1 MINLVKV
8 IYSAVYQAQPRYVIP
23 QNGKKMNPLFSEEEN
38 LVKDLAKK
46 IAEKVLKPHSS
57 NWAKQNHFPQE
68 ALDAFSASGL
78 MGMLIPEIYQG
89 SNASYTAYA
98 LALIEIAKG
107 DGGCSTVLSVH
118 NSVVSLPILQSGN
131 TEQKSLFLPE
141 LATGKK
147 LGCFCLTEP
156 QAGSDASNIQTSAVK
171 LNNKYKLNGVKQFIT
186 VGHQAQLAI
195 IIANTHSFP
204 DLPNNKNLTAFI
216 VPTDTPGFHIGRLE
230 HKMGQ
235 STAPIA
241 QIILENCEIPESYRL
256 GAEGEGYKIALSQLE
271 SGRIGIAAQAIG
283 MAEAALEESILY
295 TSQRQSFGKYLYEHQ
310 AISFKLAEMATKIE
324 AAKQLVLYAAKLKDL
339 KLPALKAAAQAK
351 LFATEQAIKVI
362 HTALQLFGG
371 YGYLQDFKIEQLY
384 RDIRATTLY
393 EGTSEVQK
401 MIIAKELFKN

>member
-1 MINLVKV
+1 M
-8 IYSAVYQAQPRYVIP
+8 P
-23 QNGKKMNPLFSEEEN
+23 PLFSEEEN

-46 IAEKVLKPHSS
+46 IADKVLKPNKA
-57 NWAKQNHFPQE
+57 NWAKQSYFPKA
-68 ALDAFSASGL
+68 ALDAFAESGL
-78 MGMLIPEIYQG
+78 MGMFIPETYQG
-89 SNASYTAYA
+89 SNASYTAFA

-118 NSVVSLPILQSGN
+118 NSVASLPILQFG
-131 TEQKSLFLPE
+131 TPEQKTAFLPD

-156 QAGSDASNIQTSAVK
+156 QAGSDASNIHCTATQK
-171 LNNKYKLNGVKQFIT
+171 NGQYILNGVKQFVT

-195 IIANTHSFP
+195 VIANSNPFP
-204 DLPNNKNLTAFI
+204 ERPINKNLTAFI
-216 VPTDTPGFHIGRLE
+216 VPTHTPGFMVGRVE

-241 QIILENCEIPESYRL
+241 QILLENCTIPASYKL
-256 GAEGEGYKIALSQLE
+256 GLEGEGYKIALSQLE

-295 TSQRQSFGKYLYEHQ
+295 TQQRQSFGKYLYEHQ
-310 AISFKLAEMATKIE
+310 SIRFKLAEMATKLE
-324 AAKQLVLYAAKLKDL
+324 AGRQLVLYAAKLKDL

-351 LFATEQAIKVI
+351 LFATEQAEKIVSD
-362 HTALQLFGG
+362 ALQLFGG
-371 YGYLQDFKIEQLY
+371 YGYLQDYAIEQIY

-393 EGTSEVQK
+393 EGTSEIQK
-401 MIIAKELFKN
+401 ILIARELFKT